1 MEKPKPS
8 SENQTLKLTT
18 FRLPEWQR
26 KILRKLG
33 KGRASAF
40 VRNALTRAIE
50 QAALNDSFL
59 FEQRNEVVT
68 GMTNENPKQEV
79 AAFSSNEGGA
89 FVFSDGRANLN
100 E

>member
-1 MEKPKPS
+1 MREPKPS

-18 FRLPEWQR
+18 FRLPDWQR

-40 VRNALTRAIE
+40 VRTALTAAIE
-50 QAALNDSFL
+50 KAALNDPFL
-59 FEQRNEVVT
+59 FEHGNEVVT
-68 GMTNENPKQEV
+68 GMTDENPKQEA
-79 AAFSSNEGGA
+79 AAFSSIEGGV
-89 FVFSDGRANLN
+89 FVFSDGRGNLR